1 MTSAW
6 PEPSLIDPIPGQISL
21 LDPPRHDADRA
32 GASHR
37 GDPATSRDAARAN
50 FPRSGSQRH
59 RVLVAV
65 AAAGERGLT
74 AEEAAHAT
82 GMRSG
87 VSGNSAA
94 KRLSELKQAGY
105 ATPTGDTRKT
115 ANGCEAHVFV
125 ATSKALREL
134 EQ

>member
-1 MTSAW
+1 MEALEGRGVVLT
-6 PEPSLIDPIPGQISL
+6 PGQTSL
-21 LDPPRHDADRA
+21 FDPPRHDADRA

-37 GDPATSRDAARAN
+37 TDPHTSRDAARAN

-59 RVLVAV
+59 RVLLAVV
-65 AAAGERGLT
+65 AAGGRGLT

-94 KRLSELKQAGY
+94 KRLSELKQHGY
-105 ATPTGDTRKT
+105 VAATGATRPTQ
-115 ANGCEAHVFV
+115 NQCQAHVFV
-125 ATSKALREL
+125 ATAKAVKEL
-134 EQ
+134 S